1 MAAAN
6 QAEFNDQT
14 AVYLTAG
21 GWDAQGRR
29 SGGIVLPREELLRPG
44 TILMRAYHP
53 THKIG
58 QWWATPQEV
67 LAIGDHFRMGSAAFA
82 IGRPDGQSILHAVFA
97 VRLDWA
103 RNEEQRRASV
113 DIKHLS
119 RFVVI
124 RIEQGIKAMV
134 GEGGDAPSDDW
145 GHLQKAFRIM
155 DGHGGQRRVQ
165 QIFLPNLYKYPTAF
179 TELTPDPERDP
190 SRLPEVEVE
199 KAFLEAAARHAKL
212 S

>member
-1 MAAAN
+1 MSAAN
-6 QAEFNDQT
+6 QAEFSNQT
-14 AVYLTAG
+14 EVYLTAG

-29 SGGIVLPREELLRPG
+29 SGGIILPKEELLRPG

-58 QWWATPQEV
+58 QWWATPEEV
-67 LAIGDHFRMGSAAFA
+67 LAIGDHFKMGSAAFA

-103 RNEEQRRASV
+103 QTKEQKRDRV

-119 RFVVI
+119 RFVAI

-145 GHLQKAFRIM
+145 SHLQKAFRIM
-155 DGHGGQRRVQ
+155 DRSGHQRRVQ
-165 QIFLPNLYKYPTAF
+165 QIFLPNLYKYPGAF
-179 TELTPDPERDP
+179 TELTPDPDREP
-190 SRLPEVEVE
+190 ARLAEVEVE
-199 KAFLEAAARHAKL
+199 KSFLEAAAKYAKV